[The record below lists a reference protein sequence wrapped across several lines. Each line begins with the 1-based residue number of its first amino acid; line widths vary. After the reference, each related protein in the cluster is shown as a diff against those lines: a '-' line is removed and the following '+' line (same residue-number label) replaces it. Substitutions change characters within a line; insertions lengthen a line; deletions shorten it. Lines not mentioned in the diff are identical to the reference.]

1 MDATTAILVGA
12 VLAGFVQGLSGFGFA
27 LTAMTIWSWALAPDL
42 AGPLAVGGSFVGQL
56 ASIASLRAGFDW
68 RRLLPFVAGGLIGV
82 PLGAALLPHIAPLIY
97 QTLIGAFLVLWCSAM
112 LAIRNLPPIRRGGR
126 LADAVSGLAGGL
138 MGGLG
143 GMSGPAPTLWCTL
156 RGWEKDTQRA
166 VFQVFNI
173 TMHTLTLSVYAATGL
188 MTGPVLRGFALLT
201 PVVLVT
207 AFLGTRLYRR
217 LSDAVF
223 RRMVLALLAISGL
236 ALLATAAPKLL

>member
-97 QTLIGAFLVLWCSAM
+97 QTLIGAQGHSVL
-112 LAIRNLPPIRRGGR
+112 P
-126 LADAVSGLAGGL
+126 
-138 MGGLG
+138 
-143 GMSGPAPTLWCTL
+143 
-156 RGWEKDTQRA
+156 
-166 VFQVFNI
+166 
-173 TMHTLTLSVYAATGL
+173 
-188 MTGPVLRGFALLT
+188 
-201 PVVLVT
+201 
-207 AFLGTRLYRR
+207 
-217 LSDAVF
+217 
-223 RRMVLALLAISGL
+223 
-236 ALLATAAPKLL
+236 